1 MERVLRLFQRD
12 ILAADMPAYYMYA
25 GGKRRPRTRVI
36 LSAWSRGLVVHLRC
50 KVKGISS
57 VIPNYFGG
65 VPWYSVLVPFFSA
78 TRARQPPQM
87 AVTLHR
93 ATEIKIMLSHTPLLF
108 AWWRPASRQKNTGL
122 PAIIYKVFHSSKLH
136 RVQRNTAR
144 CLFRDLKRFRG
155 PKPYR
160 NNLAR
165 VGQGNSPK
173 SNFPMDACGAW
184 YDKIALR

>member
-1 MERVLRLFQRD
+1 MERVLRLFQRS
-12 ILAADMPAYYMYA
+12 ILAEYMPAYYMYA

-36 LSAWSRGLVVHLRC
+36 LSAWKRGLVVHLRC

-57 VIPNYFGG
+57 LIPNYFGA

-78 TRARQPPQM
+78 TGARQTSQM

-93 ATEIKIMLSHTPLLF
+93 ATEIKNHAIAHTFIIRLMKTGIK
-108 AWWRPASRQKNTGL
+108 AKNTGL
-122 PAIIYKVFHSSKLH
+122 SATIYKVSHSSKLY
-136 RVQRNTAR
+136 RVQRNIAR

-160 NNLAR
+160 NDLAR

-173 SNFPMDACGAW
+173 SSFPKDACGAW
-184 YDKIALR
+184 YD

>member
-78 TRARQPPQM
+78 TGARQTHQM
-87 AVTLHR
+87 AVTLHH
-93 ATEIKIMLSHTPLLF
+93 ATEIKNHAIAYTFIIRLMKTGIKAEKHRHASHHIL
-108 AWWRPASRQKNTGL
+108 
-122 PAIIYKVFHSSKLH
+122 
-136 RVQRNTAR
+136 R
-144 CLFRDLKRFRG
+144 CLILPSYTCSTEHSKVSFQG
-155 PKPYR
+155 PEKVSR
-160 NNLAR
+160 TQAL
-165 VGQGNSPK
+165 PK
-173 SNFPMDACGAW
+173 QPCPCGTRKFSKVEFPGRC
-184 YDKIALR
+184 LRRMI

>member
-25 GGKRRPRTRVI
+25 GGKRRPRTSVI

-78 TRARQPPQM
+78 TGARQTPQM

-93 ATEIKIMLSHTPLLF
+93 ATEIKNHAIAYTFIIRLM
-108 AWWRPASRQKNTGL
+108 KTGIE
-122 PAIIYKVFHSSKLH
+122 AEKH
-136 RVQRNTAR
+136 RLAGHYILR
-144 CLFRDLKRFRG
+144 CLILPSYNVFNGTQQGVR
-155 PKPYR
+155 
-160 NNLAR
+160 R
-165 VGQGNSPK
+165 VTLRISGNSRSHEITLPVWDMGTLQSRVPRK
-173 SNFPMDACGAW
+173 MPAAHE
-184 YDKIALR
+184 KIIALR